1 MRRGWWSGSGAIVS
15 RSKVGLH
22 RTRTLVHN
30 WDLNAPL
37 RLLALAL
44 FCAGIAALLAIPVVS
59 AQTTT
64 DYDTDNDG
72 LIEVDSLAK
81 LNAIRWDLNGDGVV
95 DNPTALTDPDDTN
108 SDTHADAYAAAFTN
122 RRHHGLFL

>member
-15 RSKVGLH
+15 QGKAGLH
-22 RTRTLVHN
+22 RTRTLGRSRV
-30 WDLNAPL
+30 LNTPL

-44 FCAGIAALLAIPVVS
+44 FCAGVAALLALRGVA
-59 AQTTT
+59 AQTPT

-81 LNAIRWDLNGDGVV
+81 LNAMRWDLNGDGVV
-95 DNPTALTDPDDTN
+95 DNAN
-108 SDTHADAYAAAFTN
+108 H
-122 RRHHGLFL
+122 RRYH